1 MLCDTGLVAEFRYPQ
16 FCPFARAA
24 EVLGQRW
31 TILILR
37 NLSNGPQRFS
47 DLRRGLRGISP
58 SVLSDRLAELEAR
71 RLVRR
76 RLLPPPASCHVYELG
91 EAGRALAPA
100 MIELA
105 RWGFR
110 FLEPAEP
117 GDQIEAAWLQ
127 TALTV
132 FARREPTPPLTVQLE
147 IADEPEPLALAVEA
161 GGAGVRV
168 SPGPIGS
175 PDLRLSAGPAVI
187 LGLLLRHF
195 TARQA
200 MADGR
205 LVTEGD
211 AATAERLPDLFD
223 IPPAPRARGAAVES
237 HPNVP
242 TQGTE
247 PVPRKEST

>member
-1 MLCDTGLVAEFRYPQ
+1 MCDTGTVSEFRYPQ

-37 NLSNGPQRFS
+37 NLAGGPQRFS

-58 SVLSDRLAELEAR
+58 SVLSDRLDALEAR

-76 RLLPPPASCHVYELG
+76 RFLPPPASCHVYELG
-91 EAGRALAPA
+91 EAGLALTPA

-110 FLEPAEP
+110 FLEPPEP
-117 GDQIEAAWLQ
+117 GDQIEAVWLR
-127 TALTV
+127 TALAV
-132 FARREPTPPLTVQLE
+132 FARREPTPALSVQLE
-147 IADEPEPLALAVEA
+147 IAAEPEPLALALDA
-161 GGAGVRV
+161 GDSGVRIA
-168 SPGPIGS
+168 PGRLAS
-175 PDLRLSAGPAVI
+175 PDLQVSADPAVV

-195 TARQA
+195 TAREA

-205 LVTEGD
+205 LVAEGD
-211 AATAERLPDLFD
+211 PLVVERLPDLFD
-223 IPPAPRARGAAVES
+223 LPAAPRARGAAAES
-237 HPNVP
+237 RPSTN

-247 PVPRKEST
+247 SVPPKEST